1 MKDLNQKK
9 INYLEKHNELLE
21 KENEMLKK
29 KNAEFEIALSFDS
42 KDNNELLKKLKDL
55 LISTEMA
62 KNTYEESIK
71 EVQKKKQE
79 LDNILNEVKKIYL
92 TYTKKLDK
100 TLDQYTYFIG
110 KKY

>member
-42 KDNNELLKKLKDL
+42 KDNDELLGKLKNL
-55 LISTEMA
+55 LISTEIA
-62 KNTYEESIK
+62 KNTYEELTK

-79 LDNILNEVKKIYL
+79 LDNILNEVKKIYP

-100 TLDQYTYFIG
+100 VLDQCTYFIG
-110 KKY
+110 KK